1 MLPELHVSSDR
12 NAPRISMLGT
22 NRPDFASNKS
32 LNVRKS
38 FRCGVS
44 ITIYHPHA
52 PSAALRRKNNTA
64 SSHIRVDQA
73 KDGKWR
79 VWKSD
84 ESECHFGSWHISR
97 PALFLR
103 MREEAVVEFLGARAS
118 SEDWSYDRTVF
129 S

>member
-1 MLPELHVSSDR
+1 
-12 NAPRISMLGT
+12 MLGT
-22 NRPDFASNKS
+22 KRPDFASNKS

-64 SSHIRVDQA
+64 SSHIREDQA

-84 ESECHFGSWHISR
+84 E
-97 PALFLR
+97 
-103 MREEAVVEFLGARAS
+103 
-118 SEDWSYDRTVF
+118 
-129 S
+129 